1 MKSENN
7 VQNQLK
13 TKIFTEFIIKV
24 ILFSVIPLLILTTV
38 YLLIRRLDFQW
49 LYDISP
55 KLYYQFKGIF
65 AYLYGGDIIVVL
77 LFAIFWL
84 VGIFILLYK
93 FMEKVF
99 SYISDI
105 CEASN
110 QLFNKEIEY
119 IELPS
124 ELEELGKKMNHLK
137 RESEKNER
145 LARENE
151 QRKNDL
157 IVYLAHDI
165 KTPLTSMIGYLSL
178 LDEIDDMPREQR
190 KKYTAVALE
199 KSYRLEDLINE
210 LFDITRFNSE
220 KIILEKEEIN
230 LNMMM
235 EQIIDDFYPVLKENN
250 KEIEIISMD
259 KIILNGDS
267 DKLARVFGNLIKN
280 AIYYS
285 TDSKIE
291 IEISK
296 AGDNANIVVSNRGRK
311 IPEEKLKR
319 IFEKFY
325 RVDSARGTKT
335 GGSGLGLAIA
345 KEIVELHGGKIKAVS
360 DEKYTKFYV
369 VLPLSYNER
378 KQGL

>member
-7 VQNQLK
+7 IQNRLRK
-13 TKIFTEFIIKV
+13 KIFREFTIQV
-24 ILFSVIPLLILTTV
+24 VLFTVIPLLVLSAAFFI
-38 YLLIRRLDFQW
+38 ISRSDFQW
-49 LYDISP
+49 LYNISP
-55 KLYYQFKGIF
+55 SLYYQLRSIF
-65 AYLYGGDIIVVL
+65 NDLYGGNIIVILILITLWV
-77 LFAIFWL
+77 I
-84 VGIFILLYK
+84 GIFILLYRLLG
-93 FMEKVF
+93 KVF
-99 SYISDI
+99 SYVNAV

-110 QLFNKEIEY
+110 QLFDKEVEY
-119 IELPS
+119 VELPP
-124 ELEELGKKMNHLK
+124 ELEELGKQMNHMK

-178 LDEIDDMPREQR
+178 LDEIDDMPQHQR
-190 KKYTAVALE
+190 KKYTTVALE

-230 LNMMM
+230 LGMML
-235 EQIIDDFYPVLKENN
+235 EQIIEDFYPVLKENN
-250 KEIEIISMD
+250 KEIEFIPEN
-259 KIILNGDS
+259 KIIINGDS

-280 AIYYS
+280 AVYYS

-291 IEISK
+291 IKINK
-296 AGDNANIVVSNRGRK
+296 AGNNADIVVSNRGRK

-325 RVDSARGTKT
+325 RVDSARTTKT

-345 KEIVELHGGKIKAVS
+345 KEIVELHGGTIRAVS
-360 DEKYTKFYV
+360 DEKYTRFYV
-369 VLPLSYNER
+369 ELPLA
-378 KQGL
+378 

>member
-1 MKSENN
+1 MKNENN
-7 VQNQLK
+7 IQNQLRK
-13 TKIFTEFIIKV
+13 KNFKEFAIQV
-24 ILFSVIPLLILTTV
+24 ILFTVIPLLVLSAVFIIV
-38 YLLIRRLDFQW
+38 RSLDFQW
-49 LYDISP
+49 LYDISSDF
-55 KLYYQFKGIF
+55 YYQLKDIF
-65 AYLYGGDIIVVL
+65 NYLYNGNIIVIL
-77 LFAIFWL
+77 LL
-84 VGIFILLYK
+84 VTLWVAGIFILMYRL
-93 FMEKVF
+93 FGKVF
-99 SYISDI
+99 SYVNAV
-105 CEASN
+105 CEAAN
-110 QLFNKEIEY
+110 RLFDKEVEY
-119 IELPS
+119 IEVPP
-124 ELEELGKKMNHLK
+124 ELEEFGRQMNHLK

-178 LDEIDDMPREQR
+178 LDEIDDMPQEQR

-230 LNMMM
+230 LGMMM
-235 EQIIDDFYPVLKENN
+235 EQLIEDFYPVLNENN
-250 KEIEIISMD
+250 KEIEFIMED

-291 IEISK
+291 IKINR
-296 AGDNANIVVSNRGRK
+296 AGNNACIAVSNRGRK

-325 RVDSARGTKT
+325 RVDSSRTTKT

-345 KEIVELHGGKIKAVS
+345 KEIAELHGGTIRAVS
-360 DEKYTKFYV
+360 DEKYTRFYV
-369 VLPLSYNER
+369 ELPLA
-378 KQGL
+378 

>member
-1 MKSENN
+1 LKSKNS

-13 TKIFTEFIIKV
+13 KKIFRELIIKIIIFSA
-24 ILFSVIPLLILTTV
+24 ILLTILGIV
-38 YLLIRRLDFQW
+38 FYIVKFLDFQW

-55 KLYYQFKGIF
+55 TAYYQYKHIF
-65 AYLYGGDIIVVL
+65 YYLYGENVSSIL
-77 LFAIFWL
+77 LFALLWIL
-84 VGIFILLYK
+84 GILILLYSTLK
-93 FMEKVF
+93 KLFY
-99 SYISDI
+99 YINVV

-110 QLFNKEIEY
+110 QLFDKQIEY
-119 IELPS
+119 IEMPP
-124 ELEELGKKMNHLK
+124 ELEELGRRMNHLK
-137 RESEKNER
+137 RESERNER

-178 LDEIDDMPREQR
+178 LNEIDDMPEEQR

-210 LFDITRFNSE
+210 LFDVARFNSE

-230 LNMMM
+230 LSMML
-235 EQIIDDFYPVLKENN
+235 EQIIDDFYPILNENN
-250 KEIEIISMD
+250 KEIELISED
-259 KIILNGDS
+259 RIVLSGDS

-285 TDSKIE
+285 TDRRIE
-291 IEISK
+291 IKVNRIM
-296 AGDNANIVVSNRGRK
+296 NTANVVVSNRGRK

-325 RVDSARGTKT
+325 RVDSARATKT

-345 KEIVELHGGKIKAVS
+345 KEIIELHGGTIKAES

-369 VLPLSYNER
+369 TLPL
-378 KQGL
+378 

>member
-1 MKSENN
+1 MKSE
-7 VQNQLK
+7 
-13 TKIFTEFIIKV
+13 KIQDHLRKKILREFIV
-24 ILFSVIPLLILTTV
+24 NVFLFTVIPLLILSV
-38 YLLIRRLDFQW
+38 AYSIIRRLDFQW
-49 LYDISP
+49 LYNISP
-55 KLYYQFKGIF
+55 KAYYSLIKLFNDI
-65 AYLYGGDIIVVL
+65 YGGNIIFVL
-77 LFAIFWL
+77 LLFTLWGI
-84 VGIFILLYK
+84 GIFILLRRLLR
-93 FMEKVF
+93 KVF
-99 SYISDI
+99 SYINAV

-110 QLFNKEIEY
+110 QMLDKDVEY
-119 IELPS
+119 IELPP
-124 ELEELGKKMNHLK
+124 ELEELGRQMNHMK

-145 LARENE
+145 MAEENE

-178 LDEIDDMPREQR
+178 LDEIDDMPENQR

-199 KSYRLEDLINE
+199 KSYKLEDLINE

-230 LNMMM
+230 LVMMM
-235 EQIIDDFYPVLKENN
+235 EQIIEDFYPVLKENN
-250 KEIEIISMD
+250 KDIEFISED
-259 KIILNGDS
+259 KIILSGDS

-280 AIYYS
+280 AVYYS

-291 IEISK
+291 IRINR
-296 AGDNANIVVSNRGRK
+296 AGNNACIQVSNRGRK

-325 RVDSARGTKT
+325 RVDSARTTKT

-345 KEIVELHGGKIKAVS
+345 KEIVELHGGTIRVVS
-360 DEKYTKFYV
+360 DEKYTRFYV
-369 VLPLSYNER
+369 ELPL
-378 KQGL
+378 G